1 MTTQFGLDLRLAR
14 RRAGY
19 TQRDCAHLLAVHQS
33 KLSAFERGKDLPSI
47 EEICTLSL
55 IYGRSFESLF
65 AEIMVRARKQ
75 LRRRLKTMPRDTR
88 AYAGTRYRA
97 RSLEKLQERLDEEDP
112 NHD

>member
-33 KLSAFERGKDLPSI
+33 KFSAMETGRDLPTL
-47 EEICTLSL
+47 EQICTLSL

-65 AEIMVRARKQ
+65 AEVMARARES
-75 LRRRLKTMPRDTR
+75 LSRRLRDMPQDTR
-88 AYAGTRYRA
+88 KFSGTRFRA
-97 RSLEKLQERLDEEDP
+97 RSLEKLAERLADEAAAYD
-112 NHD
+112 